1 MVVLWNNKNTLDDVS
16 HSALLPDD
24 WVLGTQ
30 REDGVHCYRFAGM
43 IVHLRG
49 ADGGIC
55 SICVCVCVYVLMVCF
70 NILL

>member
-24 WVLGTQ
+24 WVLGTH

-43 IVHLRG
+43 NVHLRG

-55 SICVCVCVYVLMVCF
+55 SICVCVCVLMVCF